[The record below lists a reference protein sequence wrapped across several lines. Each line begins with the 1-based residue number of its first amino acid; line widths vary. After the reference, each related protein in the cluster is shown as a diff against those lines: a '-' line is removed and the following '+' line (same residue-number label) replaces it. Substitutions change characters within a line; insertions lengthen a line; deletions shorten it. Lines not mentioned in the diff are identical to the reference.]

1 MDVAN
6 ALDKII
12 NMVLEKAELQL
23 LALPADRSSLIRS
36 GIFNSE
42 ADDTTSIRSTGNK
55 NYGLTDA
62 SLIKRSLNA
71 AEKQLELLARDA
83 ETEEVEPSAQKKPK
97 EQPKAKRH
105 RLDCRHCK

>member
-23 LALPADRSSLIRS
+23 LSLPADRSSLIRS
-36 GIFNSE
+36 GIFNNE
-42 ADDTTSIRSTGNK
+42 ADDTTSIRSTATK
-55 NYGLTDA
+55 SYGLTDA

-71 AEKQLELLARDA
+71 AERQLELLARDA
-83 ETEEVEPSAQKKPK
+83 ETEEVKPSVQTQPSK
-97 EQPKAKRH
+97 QPKAKRH
-105 RLDCRHCK
+105 RRGCRHRK